1 VKKEKTA
8 EEAAAIKAKRIEI
21 LAKAREARKAN
32 QVKKKEDLQE
42 LKEIKEKPVKE
53 KKPKKEKKAT
63 IVNNY
68 YYTQGNEASPTPT
81 NSPSDKKS
89 KPAKPAKEKKQRPPP
104 VDTPKKILF
113 V

>member
-1 VKKEKTA
+1 MRMVPPANPE
-8 EEAAAIKAKRIEI
+8 AAIKAKRIEI
-21 LAKAREARKAN
+21 LAKAREAKKAN
-32 QVKKKEDLQE
+32 QVKKKDDLQE
-42 LKEIKEKPVKE
+42 LKEIKEKPVK
-53 KKPKKEKKAT
+53 PKKEKKDKQT

-68 YYTQGNEASPTPT
+68 YYGNEATPTPT